1 VCHRLALLEGQKEN
15 KDWKNARQNKMD
27 KNIKLLSIIFLT
39 LFSATLMLPSAQGFY
54 GHYTISNTYLPGFVT
69 ASRCDHLVDIL
80 PPNSPSTEDAW
91 TAIGI
96 KAHISGD
103 PDYYDWAE
111 FTYERGY
118 GAYYQQY
125 HRYTTSGP
133 LNLGYTRPP
142 YAAYDYS
149 DYGTA
154 IWKTPPSVGWPAYYH
169 MATRNTEVTVETFG
183 SYANSWFLNIY
194 ELTQVYIYSNIYS
207 NHMFASDPY
216 LGDHY
221 P

>member
-1 VCHRLALLEGQKEN
+1 MEKSISTKL
-15 KDWKNARQNKMD
+15 
-27 KNIKLLSIIFLT
+27 KLLSIIFLT
-39 LFSATLMLPSAQGFY
+39 LFSATLILPSAQGFY
-54 GHYTISNTYLPGFVT
+54 GHYTISRDSNFVY
-69 ASRCDHLVDIL
+69 ASRCDHLIALDQL
-80 PPNSPSTEDAW
+80 PSTEDAW
-91 TAIGI
+91 TGIGI
-96 KAHISGD
+96 QAHNISLN
-103 PDYYDWAE
+103 YYDYAV

-133 LNLGYTRPP
+133 LNLGYTQPP

-149 DYGTA
+149 DYGAA

-169 MATRNTEVTVETFG
+169 QASRTAYVTVETFG
-183 SYANSWFLNIY
+183 SSANSWFLNIY
-194 ELTQVYIYSNIYS
+194 DLSQVCIYSYIYS
-207 NHMFASDPY
+207 NHMFASNPY